1 MKKQSQGQPP
11 APQYQNTKRNN
22 FTGLASNPNRNVMS
36 NMQQQGSVYG
46 SLNNMANANQGM
58 ANVGQAMS
66 MANPNQARANA
77 SQSMAQDQKGQQ
89 AQQMQQMQQANAIR
103 QQPAVDRAATAQM
116 NQRNEGDNMAAAAQ
130 SMASGNKGMNQQTAA
145 QKARS
150 PMANAMWEKALSTP
164 EAQEQMNA
172 WASANSNDPRAQAF
186 QNIK

>member
-58 ANVGQAMS
+58 ANVSQAMG
-66 MANPNQARANA
+66 MANQGIANA

-103 QQPAVDRAATAQM
+103 QQPALARAATAQM
-116 NQRNEGDNMAAAAQ
+116 NQRNDGDNMAAAAQ

-172 WASANSNDPRAQAF
+172 WASANPNDSRAQAF